1 MTSDLCLAFLTTW
14 LVAVSAAPGPSNLQT
29 RSTNG
34 ACNVNGVVYQDGQRF
49 KLSQQSCIT
58 YLCKAGGYSIVEQG
72 CLSGG
77 ACHDVGTNFTDDCHL
92 YTCQSILSGG
102 YVTLKKSL
110 VQARC
115 KDANNMCHD
124 PGDLFPFDYNGQIHQ
139 GCTCTAT
146 GNQVAYSCDTGSSSS
161 SSSSNNSSKDCQVD
175 GFKFSNGQRVSIP
188 GKSKCV
194 KYLCTDGHA
203 SIVQKGCEVD
213 NFCHSVGSSI
223 QDKCDV
229 YKCVEEQ
236 VGNAIS
242 LHTNLI
248 FRGCIDANTRCRAPG
263 EKFPYVI
270 NGVLEQ
276 DCTCSDVG
284 GQIRYSCTSVV
295 ASHNCTVNGHE
306 FADGQEFVYPGQSK
320 CVKYKCDK
328 GSYKP
333 VQEGCEAN
341 GACHAIGSVFETNC
355 VLKACKKIT
364 YPDRS
369 VLSSEVLMRRCRD
382 SNGQCQDPGNS
393 FSYEINSQVRNDCTC
408 SVNGT
413 QTSYR
418 CGLGAGSGGA
428 SGSGQSGTQTT
439 AVAGKNCS
447 VGENTYTDGQVFA
460 MPGMTK
466 CVKYMCSNGGYRV
479 IEEGCELNGVCHD
492 VGSIFSQGCH
502 FYTCN
507 KVQSGVSY
515 TYKTAAQ
522 TLRCKDAD
530 NICQDPGSTFPL
542 VIGGH
547 RYEQCTCN
555 LDNGSLRYS
564 CSG

>member
-1 MTSDLCLAFLTTW
+1 MGSKPLPVSIALIKKSGPVQAATQKPLTSSLSGCRASNGSCYDQGAIFPYEIGGQVHDDCTCQ
-14 LVAVSAAPGPSNLQT
+14 VAGYKLSYKCGLNSPANPTVVVDASYKNCT
-29 RSTNG
+29 
-34 ACNVNGVVYQDGQRF
+34 VNGLTYTHGQMFR
-49 KLSQQSCIT
+49 LPENWQC
-58 YLCKAGGYSIVEQG
+58 
-72 CLSGG
+72 
-77 ACHDVGTNFTDDCHL
+77 
-92 YTCQSILSGG
+92 
-102 YVTLKKSL
+102 
-110 VQARC
+110 
-115 KDANNMCHD
+115 
-124 PGDLFPFDYNGQIHQ
+124 
-139 GCTCTAT
+139 
-146 GNQVAYSCDTGSSSS
+146 VAYRCMDGLHSIIQEGCVDD
-161 SSSSNNSSKDCQVD
+161 NS
-175 GFKFSNGQRVSIP
+175 
-188 GKSKCV
+188 
-194 KYLCTDGHA
+194 
-203 SIVQKGCEVD
+203 
-213 NFCHSVGSSI
+213 
-223 QDKCDV
+223 
-229 YKCVEEQ
+229 
-236 VGNAIS
+236 
-242 LHTNLI
+242 
-248 FRGCIDANTRCRAPG
+248 RCRVPG
-263 EKFPYVI
+263 EKFPMEI
-270 NGVLEQ
+270 NGVVEP

-284 GQIRYSCTSVV
+284 GRISYTCTPVL
-295 ASHNCTVNGHE
+295 ASHNCTVSGQE

-320 CVKYKCDK
+320 CVKYRCDK
-328 GSYKP
+328 GSYRP
-333 VQEGCEAN
+333 VQEGCEVD

-355 VLKACKKIT
+355 VLKACKKTT

-530 NICQDPGSTFPL
+530 NICQDPGTTFPL
-542 VIGGH
+542 VISGH

-555 LDNGSLRYS
+555 LVNGSLRYS